1 MEEGDETDRWA
12 SVVSEGEGAT
22 RAAGLSVACGLKQ
35 EEGRAQ
41 RRLASAGEAGPWGW
55 AAQGEEAGLLGRLS
69 GLLRYTGRALGKGE
83 G

>member
-1 MEEGDETDRWA
+1 MA
-12 SVVSEGEGAT
+12 SGPKRE
-22 RAAGLSVACGLKQ
+22 K
-35 EEGRAQ
+35 GRAQ
-41 RRLASAGEAGPWGW
+41 RGLASAGEAGPRGW